1 MLDLQTSQIN
11 ESLVSLSRQRVLR
24 VLMFSLIHMLI
35 RLSPGCTPAHFAL
48 MSAEHACS
56 IDNFCAV
63 AADAE
68 KERMT
73 PIIKT
78 ILNMVQPFIAVTHS
92 EYYEPLTTNQI
103 ERRANL
109 CGTCSSLPAEL
120 KSNNYA

>member
-1 MLDLQTSQIN
+1 MLDLQTSQIS
-11 ESLVSLSRQRVLR
+11 ESFVSLSRQRVLR

-68 KERMT
+68 KERTT
-73 PIIKT
+73 PIIRT
-78 ILNMVQPFIAVTHS
+78 ILNIVQPFIAVTHS
-92 EYYEPLTTNQI
+92 EYFEPLTTNQI
-103 ERRANL
+103 ERRANMRV
-109 CGTCSSLPAEL
+109 TCSTLSAEP
-120 KSNNYA
+120 KSNNYT